1 MWFAFDVQNVE
12 EIAVDGDADWAL
24 PVGTEGSLVIA

>member
-1 MWFAFDVQNVE
+1 MRFAFHVQNVE